1 MTRNT
6 YGSRNEKA
14 ALLPIEEIDSAR
26 ALIQFLR
33 IQQHD
38 FMNHIQVIH
47 GYLQLNKAHKAIEYI
62 EDIIVQKQ
70 NLSALYKLHDPEMV
84 ACLLSGLHKAA
95 FHQVELNIVLDSEWL
110 SQPNS
115 RRVAALCTE
124 LLYIFIETAAASAG
138 KNMTVR
144 LTDTIQGRIFQIDLP
159 YDIKVSQLA
168 EELDQLHE
176 SALTVGCA
184 VRYQQTES
192 LFRIVCEVTCNNDK
206 DKMEVAERS

>member
-1 MTRNT
+1 MTRNA
-6 YGSRNEKA
+6 YGSRNEKTV
-14 ALLPIEEIDSAR
+14 LLPIEEMDSAR
-26 ALIQFLR
+26 SLIQFLR

-95 FHQVELNIVLDSEWL
+95 FHQVDLNIVLDSEWS

-115 RRVAALCTE
+115 RRIAALCTE
-124 LLYIFIETAAASAG
+124 LLYIFIEAAASSG
-138 KNMTVR
+138 KIMTVR
-144 LTDTIQGRIFQIDLP
+144 LADTVEGYIFQIDLP
-159 YDIKVSQLA
+159 YDIKAPQFM

-176 SALTVGCA
+176 LAITVGCA
-184 VRYQQTES
+184 IGYQQTES
-192 LFRIVCEVTCNNDK
+192 LFRTVCEVTCNNDK